1 MIGDV
6 ISGTRLLFDAIRA
19 KKDKTRDYRRMLL
32 TDFIDPVYAGLETA
46 HKEYLASFQNYR
58 GLVEAADRPLD
69 LSHPVFTQMQKDHA
83 LSDMDRAKLVA
94 MSGHLDS
101 FRSEVGRQMAKD
113 PAGRF
118 AQHVIDY
125 VTSPAHELTERW
137 GYNAPRRSLLMNLEN
152 AFRADRPDAEKRL
165 AAIGLLENAVDRLQ
179 KQYVAITREYM
190 ELKANLLA

>member
-19 KKDKTRDYRRMLL
+19 KKDKTHDYRRMLL
-32 TDFIDPVYAGLETA
+32 TDFVDPIYAQLETA

-58 GLVEAADRPLD
+58 GLVETTDRPLD
-69 LSHPVFTQMQKDHA
+69 LAHPVFAQMQKDHA

-94 MSGHLDS
+94 MSQHLDN
-101 FRSEVGRQMAKD
+101 FRSTVGKEMAKD

-137 GYNAPRRSLLMNLEN
+137 GYNAPRTSMLMNLEKT
-152 AFRADRPDAEKRL
+152 FRADRPDAEKRL
-165 AAIGLLENAVDRLQ
+165 AAIALLDEGVDRLQ